1 LPTTCGGGR
10 CQRIGNKVE
19 SENTGGKTVGA
30 TPFAGII
37 WAQFDVQSSTGR
49 WVMKLDV
56 PEILIVLGVLAG
68 IAWAIYNRL
77 HPHVEPPA
85 RRRPAGRL
93 PSRGA

>member
-1 LPTTCGGGR
+1 
-10 CQRIGNKVE
+10 
-19 SENTGGKTVGA
+19 
-30 TPFAGII
+30 
-37 WAQFDVQSSTGR
+37 
-49 WVMKLDV
+49 MKLDV